1 MFWADVREII
11 AQIGFVNRVTTLKGF
26 IYQSGVTI
34 QYYVL
39 LQRLK
44 VIKC

>member
-26 IYQSGVTI
+26 IYQSGRH
-34 QYYVL
+34 YSVL
-39 LQRLK
+39 CVAAK
-44 VIKC
+44 TKSY